1 MNKLFSLSA
10 LGLLGLAIGGCSMQD
25 QTLPTTAMAAEAPAA
40 EAPAAEAPAAEA
52 PATEAPAATD
62 AKAAAP
68 TINGQVAA
76 FSLPDTDGKTVEVG
90 NWDQSKAT
98 VIMFVATQCPV
109 SNAYNER
116 MAKLANDYTAKGV
129 RFVGVNSNKQEDV
142 AEIAEHSKA
151 NGFIFP
157 VLKDKSNLIADDF
170 DAKVTPEIYVVNA
183 KGELA
188 YHGQI
193 DNSQNETKVKTR
205 PLVIA
210 LDAIL
215 AGEPV
220 TQTEAAAFGC
230 SIKRV
235 N

>member
-1 MNKLFSLSA
+1 MNKIYSLSA
-10 LGLLGLAIGGCSMQD
+10 LGLLGLALAGCAPQE
-25 QTLPTTAMAAEAPAA
+25 QTFPTTASMAEMGSDSKKPVNV
-40 EAPAAEAPAAEA
+40 
-52 PATEAPAATD
+52 ATD
-62 AKAAAP
+62 ASTAP
-68 TINGQVAA
+68 MTQVAP
-76 FSLPDTDGKTVEVG
+76 FSLPDTDGKSVEVG
-90 NWDQSKAT
+90 NWDKSKAT

-116 MAKLANDYTAKGV
+116 MAKLAQDYSAKGV

-142 AEIAEHSKA
+142 AEIAEHSKE
-151 NGFIFP
+151 NGFSFP
-157 VLKDKSNLIADDF
+157 VLKDKNNVIADKF
-170 DAKVTPEIYVVNA
+170 AAKVTPEIYVVDS

-193 DNSQNETKVKTR
+193 DNSQNESKVKAR
-205 PLVIA
+205 PMAAA
-210 LDAIL
+210 LDEIL

-220 TQTEAAAFGC
+220 KQSEAAAFGC